1 METTQTEAGNTA
13 QPVNTTSSF
22 WTSPFA
28 SFLSFIG
35 LGPKNPYT
43 SAPLDYVQIR
53 TADLLHSVETD
64 AEEAR
69 LQGAAYVEHIRKV
82 VETRNRLKTNA
93 IADARHVINR
103 WEALADQSA
112 ARIAALPADQQA
124 EAARR
129 EMQALV
135 ASVEVDFRTLVPED
149 ITLMANQLSS
159 AILAGEGDSAIAAMV
174 NNLSRAKTKKTDT
187 AYKMTGADPL
197 LETAIQSQV
206 A

>member
-13 QPVNTTSSF
+13 QTVNTTSSF

-35 LGPKNPYT
+35 LGPKNPHT
-43 SAPLDYVQIR
+43 SAPLDYVRIR

-82 VETRNRLKTNA
+82 VDTRNRLKTNA

-135 ASVEVDFRTLVPED
+135 AAVEVDFRTLVPED

-174 NNLSRAKTKKTDT
+174 NNLSRAKTKKTTT